1 MHKIKLSAYKMG
13 GTMDKQNLG
22 KRIKEVRL
30 DRGLTGEKLSELCH
44 INATYLRQIEGGTKM
59 PSLPVF
65 IDICKALKISPDYLM
80 QDILP
85 DNEVSEI
92 KILTELWKSAS
103 PSKQAVATTMLKSLF
118 ESDAL

>member
-1 MHKIKLSAYKMG
+1 
-13 GTMDKQNLG
+13 
-22 KRIKEVRL
+22 
-30 DRGLTGEKLSELCH
+30 
-44 INATYLRQIEGGTKM
+44 M